1 MKDIDV
7 EDCKRR
13 PGRVGSLRSS
23 PFQAKGLRSMMKRL
37 LGNTAPGYRL
47 GPLARNNEHLVT
59 PFVEVGRP
67 ISSYLFRACRQT
79 IHTGLKGNEQHFPSC
94 LSLLWSCESHKG
106 RGAGMMPTVLPRLQ
120 KGGRGSGRRYVT
132 FSARV
137 KPPGGV
143 NLGQDV
149 QSNGMHRARE
159 TTYTFVL
166 ESRGMKGMKAA
177 VVRKSTSP

>member
-1 MKDIDV
+1 MV
-7 EDCKRR
+7 
-13 PGRVGSLRSS
+13 L
-23 PFQAKGLRSMMKRL
+23 
-37 LGNTAPGYRL
+37 
-47 GPLARNNEHLVT
+47 
-59 PFVEVGRP
+59 
-67 ISSYLFRACRQT
+67 
-79 IHTGLKGNEQHFPSC
+79 
-94 LSLLWSCESHKG
+94 ESHNG
-106 RGAGMMPTVLPRLQ
+106 RHDSHSSTPLQ

-159 TTYTFVL
+159 TTYTVVL
-166 ESRGMKGMKAA
+166 ESRGMKGMNAA